1 MREFKQSVVKGM
13 IFMLCLLCSATFL
26 FNLAGVACGEYMKYE
41 TGDLNFNVE
50 SLMIDDAETYARNV
64 CYTLSH
70 NMKAIEN
77 VDAIN
82 ENIERT
88 NFIYELSDNHGNTCT
103 NMVDGDKFS
112 TMLDGSEILKESFL
126 ERLTLNDNSEYEGG
140 FYCFDTKEAEEYINH
155 LKSFYND
162 VEYRTEKVKINF
174 DDYSSNYEWRFWYG
188 NIFNTQ
194 LTDFEEAI
202 ELGEEEGVPKSIIK
216 TDSNGNKYFEAY
228 KLFLKTDF
236 KMKNSFYYGWKHS
249 FSVRDEFYYI
259 DWFGKTVLANETKTV
274 VVTIVSFFIGLLLY
288 TYLVKT
294 AVRRD
299 EDGNFQLSLFDKIP
313 LEFLLALFSAVIIG
327 IPLLIDFSDSFGDN
341 LELVVI
347 VVFLGVL
354 LALAA
359 IISLS
364 VTISARIKSKTL
376 FKSFLIYIL
385 ISGFF
390 KFIKKLSRWFMSL
403 MERLSFYGISFLYL
417 AIVFGFDFLISMIF
431 LSMGFNDEFEIFL
444 YLFLKF
450 CLYVFMAFIVV
461 QMKKI
466 QNGINE
472 ISTGNLEYKINT
484 AYMLPPFKKIAQRLN
499 EIGKG
504 MDLAID
510 DKVKSER
517 LKAELITNVSH
528 DIKTPLTSIINYVDI
543 LKREGL
549 GSPNASSYLEVID
562 RQSAR
567 LKKLTEDLVEASKA
581 NTGNINVIIT
591 DVNVNVLL
599 AQVVGEYSEKFE
611 AGDLEPVVTLSE
623 ADPIIKADGNLLW
636 RIFDNL
642 LSNICKYSKSGTRVY
657 LETACVGDKVT
668 MTFKNISNQSLNIP
682 GDELMERF
690 VRGDSSRNTEGSGL
704 GLSIAK
710 SFAVLQNAD
719 FRIDIDGD
727 LFKSIISFDK

>member
-26 FNLAGVACGEYMKYE
+26 FNLAGVACWEYMKYE

-82 ENIERT
+82 ENIGIT
-88 NFIYELSDNHGNTCT
+88 NFIYELSDNHGNICT

-112 TMLDGSEILKESFL
+112 TKLDGSEILKERFL
-126 ERLTLNDNSEYEGG
+126 ERLTLNDNSEYEGE
-140 FYCFDTKEAEEYINH
+140 FYCFDTKEVEEYINH

-162 VEYRTEKVKINF
+162 VEYRTEKVKINL
-174 DDYSSNYEWRFWYG
+174 DDYSSDYEWRFWYG

-236 KMKNSFYYGWKHS
+236 KMKNSFYYGWKHG

-259 DWFGKTVLANETKTV
+259 DWLGKTVLKNETKTV
-274 VVTIVSFFIGLLLY
+274 IVTLVSFFIGLLLY

-294 AVRRD
+294 AGRKD
-299 EDGNFQLSLFDKIP
+299 EDGNFQLSLFDRTP
-313 LEFLLALFSAVIIG
+313 LEFLLALLSAVIIG
-327 IPLLIDFSDSFGDN
+327 IPFLIDYSDSFGDHF
-341 LELVVI
+341 ELAVI
-347 VVFLGVL
+347 VVFLGVV

-359 IISLS
+359 MISLS
-364 VTISARIKSKTL
+364 ITISARIKSKTL

-390 KFIKKLSRWFMSL
+390 KFIKNLSKWFINL
-403 MERLSFYGISFLYL
+403 MEKLSFYGISFLYL

-450 CLYVFMAFIVV
+450 CLYVFVAFIVV

-599 AQVVGEYSEKFE
+599 AQAVGEYSEKFE

-623 ADPIIKADGNLLW
+623 TEPIIKADGNLLW